1 MNGTE
6 KTPESPTRWRKTKI
20 AFAIAI
26 GCGCL
31 YFLLSLI
38 YEAGDVH
45 YQIHKN
51 DLHSI
56 AAEANELDMVP
67 GLIME
72 IEPKL
77 SLLESEAAGP
87 VRVHC
92 DRGTARRFVMIDL
105 DGAFGRHGY
114 VYAQDPAVT
123 NVNAEG
129 FPNYETRQYHQV
141 DDQWWSYYS
150 TKP

>member
-1 MNGTE
+1 MDNTL
-6 KTPESPTRWRKTKI
+6 ESTVPVSRWRKTKI

-45 YQIHKN
+45 YQIHKS

-56 AAEANELDMVP
+56 AAEANELQMVP

-77 SLLESEAAGP
+77 SLLESEAKGA

-92 DRGTARRFVMIDL
+92 DRGTGRRFVTIEL
-105 DGAFGRHGY
+105 NGAFGRHGY

-129 FPNYETRQYHQV
+129 FPNYETREYHQV
-141 DDQWWSYYS
+141 DDLWWSYYH